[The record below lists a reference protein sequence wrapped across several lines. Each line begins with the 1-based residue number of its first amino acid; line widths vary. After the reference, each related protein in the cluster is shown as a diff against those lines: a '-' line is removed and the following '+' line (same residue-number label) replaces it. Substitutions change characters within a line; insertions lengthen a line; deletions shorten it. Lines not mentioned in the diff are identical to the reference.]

1 LNPTELQKLRNIIT
15 YSFYEKA
22 DKINFD
28 IEDINLATDKAF
40 KHIDNSLKKNTSLSI
55 TAENVDKIKEVANTI
70 KAYSSKVSTL
80 DEYALIKVG
89 KAPETVLANRWND
102 ISGSL
107 IKIFNI
113 DATEIKNARHDRVFI
128 QNLLREKIE
137 TLTSCSDEDYLTKV
151 KELSTSISKIDEKL
165 KPEQIQKY
173 HKTVT
178 SVFDKSATDLGK
190 LKMSETAQ
198 KLTAY
203 NVGSDG
209 SLKRLQ
215 HAFFDERISGVKNTF
230 FRLINTVD
238 LYRRVS
244 KGNFGGVG
252 GPLDS
257 GMKLE
262 VRQEIIELSKQMMLQ
277 GHASDHS
284 IKFSFNRNP
293 SPSNTT
299 GSVKVENGKVFTEK
313 MDSSGKLV
321 KNFYQYEPEKGVD
334 MPWDSNFYKN
344 TMRFMY
350 ENEMDNST
358 KNALD
363 KNLLKDLQAYRKA
376 FFEKIGDAE
385 YFSKLAHKT
394 KGGSIP
400 KANSEEKFLLTGLAP
415 DEMLTKA
422 IKSSFHT
429 NKWLKTFVVAGSVLT
444 AFTVTSQFFFGKM
457 SNPKKVNKG

>member
-1 LNPTELQKLRNIIT
+1 MSILPT
-15 YSFYEKA
+15 
-22 DKINFD
+22 
-28 IEDINLATDKAF
+28 
-40 KHIDNSLKKNTSLSI
+40 
-55 TAENVDKIKEVANTI
+55 
-70 KAYSSKVSTL
+70 
-80 DEYALIKVG
+80 
-89 KAPETVLANRWND
+89 P
-102 ISGSL
+102 
-107 IKIFNI
+107 
-113 DATEIKNARHDRVFI
+113 
-128 QNLLREKIE
+128 
-137 TLTSCSDEDYLTKV
+137 
-151 KELSTSISKIDEKL
+151 
-165 KPEQIQKY
+165 
-173 HKTVT
+173 
-178 SVFDKSATDLGK
+178 
-190 LKMSETAQ
+190 
-198 KLTAY
+198 
-203 NVGSDG
+203 
-209 SLKRLQ
+209 
-215 HAFFDERISGVKNTF
+215 
-230 FRLINTVD
+230 
-238 LYRRVS
+238 
-244 KGNFGGVG
+244 
-252 GPLDS
+252 
-257 GMKLE
+257 
-262 VRQEIIELSKQMMLQ
+262 
-277 GHASDHS
+277 
-284 IKFSFNRNP
+284 
-293 SPSNTT
+293 
-299 GSVKVENGKVFTEK
+299 EK